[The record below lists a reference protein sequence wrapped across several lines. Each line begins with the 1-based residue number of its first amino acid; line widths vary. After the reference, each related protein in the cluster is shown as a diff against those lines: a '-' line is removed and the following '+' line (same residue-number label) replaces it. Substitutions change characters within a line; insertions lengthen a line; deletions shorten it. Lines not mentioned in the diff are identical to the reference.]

1 MMEQY
6 VKTAAGGYPIHIEN
20 GILKRAGQVLPLAR
34 RVLVLT
40 DDGVPRSY
48 AETVCAACGQPYLV
62 TIPQG
67 EGSKSLARFE
77 EVLARMLEAGF
88 TRTDALVAVGGGV
101 VGDLGGFAASAY
113 MRGIDFYNIPTTL
126 LSQVDSSVG
135 GKTAVNLCGIK
146 NCVGAF
152 YPPRGV
158 LIDPQ
163 VLATL
168 APRQVAAGMAEVIK
182 MAACFDA
189 PFFEDLEKGDLA
201 MEEVIA
207 RALAIKIRVVE
218 ADEKES
224 GLRRVLNFGHTIGH
238 GIESCGGL
246 LHGECVA
253 LGMLPMCTPP
263 VRTRLF
269 KLYARYGLPTAF
281 TGDTTRVIA
290 ALGHDKKL
298 DGACLHTIYVPSV
311 GCYEERKE
319 ELADFAARVRE
330 VYGV

>member
-6 VKTAAGGYPIHIEN
+6 VKTAVGGYTIHIEN
-20 GILKRAGQVLPLAR
+20 GGIDKAGQLFPLAR

-40 DDGVPRSY
+40 DDGVPRPY
-48 AETVCAACGQPYLV
+48 AEALCAACGQPLLV
-62 TIPQG
+62 TVPQG

-101 VGDLGGFAASAY
+101 VGDLGGFVASAY

-135 GKTAVNLCGIK
+135 GKTAVNLGGIK

-158 LIDPQ
+158 LIDPA

-189 PFFEDLEKGDLA
+189 SFFADLEEGNLP
-201 MEEVIA
+201 MEEIIA

-253 LGMLPMCTPP
+253 LGMLPMCAPP
-263 VRTRLF
+263 VRDRLL
-269 KLYARYGLPTAF
+269 KLYARYGLPTEF
-281 TGDTTRVIA
+281 WGESERVIA

-298 DGACLHTIYVPSV
+298 DGACLRTIYVPAV
-311 GCYEERKE
+311 GTYEERKE
-319 ELADFAARVRE
+319 VLADFAARVRE
-330 VYGV
+330 VYGA